1 MSRLHSLVTIG
12 LSFGISATG
21 LAWAWMRYLLEPVDE
36 FALWNHPLEGE
47 MQRFHIF
54 IAPIFIAIVAALWP
68 LHIRPQLKKYFTR
81 QKGRLQKT
89 GALLAAT
96 FPCMALSAYALQLCE
111 TEAACNFWLIAHLA
125 SSAIWVI
132 TFTTHVLLAT
142 LFKTRQAD

>member
-47 MQRFHIF
+47 MQRF
-54 IAPIFIAIVAALWP
+54 
-68 LHIRPQLKKYFTR
+68 HIRPQLKKYFTR